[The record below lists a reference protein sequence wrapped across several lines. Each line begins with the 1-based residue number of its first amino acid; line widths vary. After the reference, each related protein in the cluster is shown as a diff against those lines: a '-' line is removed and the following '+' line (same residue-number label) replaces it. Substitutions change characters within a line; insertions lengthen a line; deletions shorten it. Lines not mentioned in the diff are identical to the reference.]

1 MTSQKLTLTQQLLFY
16 RHILKTI
23 TLTQNLIFCRIFINL
38 KTYYIFSTFFLLFF
52 VHDEVKVRS
61 SIISRWCCFGGG
73 NFYIFMSGID
83 GYFENDLSIKKRVIP
98 LRFKQE
104 PTS

>member
-23 TLTQNLIFCRIFINL
+23 TLTQHLIFCRIFINL

-52 VHDEVKVRS
+52 VHEVKGQV
-61 SIISRWCCFGGG
+61 INHQSRWCCFGGG

-98 LRFKQE
+98 LRFKKE

>member
-23 TLTQNLIFCRIFINL
+23 TLTQHLIFCRIFINL

-52 VHDEVKVRS
+52 VHEVKVRS
-61 SIISRWCCFGGG
+61 SIIRAGGVVLVVE
-73 NFYIFMSGID
+73 IFIFLCPVSMDILKMI
-83 GYFENDLSIKKRVIP
+83 YL
-98 LRFKQE
+98 
-104 PTS
+104 

>member
-61 SIISRWCCFGGG
+61 SIIRAGVVVLVVE
-73 NFYIFMSGID
+73 IFIFLCPVSMDILKMI
-83 GYFENDLSIKKRVIP
+83 YL
-98 LRFKQE
+98 
-104 PTS
+104 